1 MILDLLSNLL
11 PKLGLSPKSVPT
23 RTADML
29 KKSTS
34 KKLGIWAE
42 KLIYFRIFSG
52 KCLLLTLYLPSDRA
66 EP

>member
-1 MILDLLSNLL
+1 MLDLLSSLL
-11 PKLGLSPKSVPT
+11 PKLGLSSRFVPT
-23 RTADML
+23 RTVDML

-34 KKLGIWAE
+34 KKLGMWVE
-42 KLIYFRIFSG
+42 KLIYFSIFNG